1 MALQSQVY
9 TNLPPAIPGQVMTAD
24 DAHFSPVAYTADTDI
39 VVGAFVMLKTGNV
52 KRVVQAG
59 TTAIAGLV
67 ARAHQG
73 MMQGFTAANKI
84 LAGQPVTPILRG
96 NVAVVNGTNTTVTVG
111 MNVFASQA
119 DGSCV
124 FSNNATESSCTA
136 TPWKVVQVFGTGAKN
151 DIVVISTYGNN
162 AGIPVVP
169 TDLTGYLTKAVADT
183 LYEPKTP

>member
-9 TNLPPAIPGQVMTAD
+9 KNLPPAIPGQVMTAD
-24 DAHFSPVAYTADTDI
+24 DAHFSPVAYIADTDI
-39 VVGAFVMLKTGNV
+39 VVGAFVMLKSGNV

-111 MNVFASQA
+111 MNVFASQT

-124 FSNNATESSCTA
+124 FSSNASESSCTA

-151 DIVVISTYGNN
+151 DIVVISTYTNN
-162 AGIPVVP
+162 AGLPVVP
-169 TDLTGYLTKAVADT
+169 TDLTGYLTKTQADE